1 MFLDLSDTFIPR
13 GSAQLFIKD
22 GAASQEDRG
31 GSCGGGRAEEAA
43 GMHADDPLWRPLKAA
58 AGR

>member
-31 GSCGGGRAEEAA
+31 GSCGGGHAEEAA
-43 GMHADDPLWRPLKAA
+43 GIEADDPL
-58 AGR
+58 

>member
-22 GAASQEDRG
+22 GAASQED
-31 GSCGGGRAEEAA
+31 SGGGHAEEAA
-43 GMHADDPLWRPLKAA
+43 GIEADDPLWRPLKAA

>member
-13 GSAQLFIKD
+13 GFIKD

-43 GMHADDPLWRPLKAA
+43 GMEADDPLWRPLKAA
-58 AGR
+58 AGI